1 MAPLH
6 VQPMSYWTGLIN
18 KMDID
23 SLTKVKKHISHE
35 LMQRQLKTLTTDEL
49 SKLLALTKKNI
60 SNLSVIDEGE
70 ISVEDCV

>member
-1 MAPLH
+1 MADLH
-6 VQPMSYWTGLIN
+6 VQPMSYWTDQIN

-35 LMQRQLKTLTTDEL
+35 LMQRQLKTLSTKEL

-60 SNLSVIDEGE
+60 THLSVDDTH
-70 ISVEDCV
+70 VEVGDF